1 MHPTSG
7 KQGLG
12 GLMQRLSPAWLLVLY
27 YLLAIVAGALLLT
40 TPWAARAEPL
50 SFLDAL
56 FTATSAQCVT
66 GLAVVDTGNA
76 LSLFGQLVVLAL
88 IQLGGLGLMTF
99 SVYFFLA
106 LRLGVGGRGRWIIH
120 ETLLHTP
127 VSSWPEL
134 VRSVLRLSLTIE
146 AVGTLLLALVLV
158 PQLGWAAGLFSALFH
173 AVSAF
178 CNAGFSLFS
187 DSLTAYR
194 AHPLVNFTI
203 MTLIVLG
210 GIGFLV
216 LREMLDFLRQLPQT
230 RRRPPVLS
238 LHAKVVLLTSAVLI
252 VGGTLLIL
260 LLEHANAFA
269 SVPSGEAC
277 LVALFHSISART
289 AGFNSIDLAQLR
301 TPTLFLIIF
310 LMFVGASPGSAG
322 GGVKTT
328 SLALFWAIFSN
339 RLRGNRHTSLFRRT
353 LPDELVT
360 RALALVLLALILMA
374 LALFALLCVQSPDL
388 QHETTRPFLSSAFE
402 VVSAFATTG
411 LSMGETARLTVA
423 GKLIIIV
430 LMFIGRVGLLT
441 LAFAIAGRERP
452 AGARYAEENIMIG

>member
-1 MHPTSG
+1 MPCT
-7 KQGLG
+7 
-12 GLMQRLSPAWLLVLY
+12 RL
-27 YLLAIVAGALLLT
+27 
-40 TPWAARAEPL
+40 AASR
-50 SFLDAL
+50 
-56 FTATSAQCVT
+56 VW
-66 GLAVVDTGNA
+66 G
-76 LSLFGQLVVLAL
+76 
-88 IQLGGLGLMTF
+88 
-99 SVYFFLA
+99 
-106 LRLGVGGRGRWIIH
+106 
-120 ETLLHTP
+120 
-127 VSSWPEL
+127 
-134 VRSVLRLSLTIE
+134 
-146 AVGTLLLALVLV
+146 
-158 PQLGWAAGLFSALFH
+158 AGLFSALFH

-269 SVPSGEAC
+269 AVPSGEAC
-277 LVALFHSISART
+277 LAALFHSVSART